1 MGLRAQLLLVSL
13 VILLLPWGGCQ
24 YVQEM
29 EHVLRDNHGRAMI
42 EQTALLARM
51 VNQSV
56 ELPEPVRDTPFYT
69 PIRYQPVELDGYG
82 DDWRSHTEELLI
94 SKTAPLTA
102 QLQKGLYQD
111 DLYLFL
117 QVHDSARTY
126 HDPSRSFRF
135 SDHVRLVTQNADT
148 VITWLFFT
156 SGPGRLQVYRQRND
170 RALREAPEVDAW
182 WQETRGGYQLEIRL
196 PTRQLLDSLDLQIY
210 DRESPDKRAQLV
222 LSTRR
227 GEPSRWLKPLPELQ
241 DLVHPWRTEDT
252 DLTIVGPR
260 GWPLAPQKNWLSANI
275 EEPEV
280 QLDQG
285 FMRQT
290 LNRFY
295 RFWVDQLTP
304 RRNQAPWPLPQ
315 WQVSRAQVRLPLEK
329 FGPDRSRPQAHW
341 YRSGDDNRSA
351 LLVTLPLY
359 QQDQFKGFMIFTQ
372 SGEALLSLT
381 NDALRRVT
389 NRVVLVMLI
398 VVSVLILY
406 ASVLSWRIRQLK
418 RQAEAAISGEGR
430 VGDFVPSRRPDELGD
445 LSRSYEQLL
454 QRVRN
459 YTGYLETLG
468 GKLAHELRTPL
479 AIVKSSLELAQ
490 ATPGN
495 NNEYLNRALEGTE
508 RLRQILSAMSE
519 ASRVEHAIQQT
530 EFQPFDLRAL
540 VDAMAQAYADTWPD
554 HDYQSQLPDEVA
566 WINGNPELLA
576 QLLDKLVDN
585 ARDFAPAGSTIELGV
600 SRYKQHWLLTVS
612 NQGPTLPPNL
622 EGQLFDSLVS
632 QRDAEHRGD
641 TPHLGLGLYIVR
653 LIALAHHGQVEAH
666 NRAQGDGVIF
676 TITLPATDQ

>member
-1 MGLRAQLLLVSL
+1 MLVSL
-13 VILLLPWGGCQ
+13 VVLLLPWGGCQ

-29 EHVLRDNHGRAMI
+29 EQVLRENHGRAMI

-51 VNQSV
+51 VNQAV
-56 ELPEPVRDTPFYT
+56 ELPTPAKDTPFYT
-69 PIRYQPVELDGYG
+69 PIRYQPVEMDGYD

-94 SKTAPLTA
+94 SKTTPLTA
-102 QLQKGLYQD
+102 RLQKGLYGD

-117 QVHDSARTY
+117 QVNDVEREY
-126 HDPSRSFRF
+126 HHPGRSFQR
-135 SDHVRLVTQNADT
+135 SDHVRLVSQSQDT
-148 VITWLFFT
+148 ELTWVFFT
-156 SGPGRLQVYRQRND
+156 SGPGRLQVYQQRND
-170 RALREAPEVDAW
+170 GPLRAASYVDAW
-182 WQETRGGYQLEIRL
+182 WQEFRGGYQLEIRI
-196 PTRQLLDSLDLQIY
+196 PQNRLLASLDLQIY
-210 DRESPDKRAQLV
+210 DREPQERRAHLA

-227 GEPSRWLKPLPELQ
+227 GEPSPWWKPVPELQ
-241 DLVHPWRTEDT
+241 DLVHPWRTRDT

-260 GWPLAPQKNWLSANI
+260 GWPLAPQKNWLA
-275 EEPEV
+275 ETVQEPEV

-285 FMRQT
+285 FPRQA

-304 RRNQAPWPLPQ
+304 RRNQAAWPLPLV
-315 WQVSRAQVRLPLEK
+315 QVSRSQTRLPLEK
-329 FGPDRSRPQAHW
+329 FNPDRNRPSAHW
-341 YRSGDDNRSA
+341 YRSGDDARSA

-359 QQDQFKGFMIFTQ
+359 QDQQFKGFLVFTQ

-389 NRVVLVMLI
+389 NRVAAVLAI
-398 VVSVLILY
+398 VVSVLILF

-418 RQAEAAISGEGR
+418 RQAEAAISSEGR
-430 VGDFVPSRRPDELGD
+430 VSLFEPSRREDEIGD
-445 LSRSYEQLL
+445 LSRSYHQLL

-490 ATPGN
+490 ATPGDN
-495 NNEYLNRALEGTE
+495 DEYLQRALEGTD

-519 ASRVEHAIQQT
+519 ASRVEQSIQQT

-540 VDAMAQAYADTWPD
+540 VDAMTQAYADTYPD
-554 HDYQSQLPDEVA
+554 HDYQSHLPDEVA

-585 ARDFAPAGSTIELGV
+585 ARDFAPPGTTIELGI
-600 SRYKQHWLLTVS
+600 SRFKHQWLLTVS

-632 QRDAEHRGD
+632 QRDAEHKGAS
-641 TPHLGLGLYIVR
+641 PHLGLGLYIVR
-653 LIALAHHGQVEAH
+653 LIALAHHGQAEAH

-676 TITLPATDQ
+676 TITLPEWED